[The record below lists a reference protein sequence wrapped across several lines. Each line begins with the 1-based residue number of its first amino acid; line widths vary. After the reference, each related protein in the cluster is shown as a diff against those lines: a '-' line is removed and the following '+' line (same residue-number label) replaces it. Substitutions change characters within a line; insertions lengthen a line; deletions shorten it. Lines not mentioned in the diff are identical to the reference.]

1 MKRLLLSL
9 LLICCN
15 SIAFALVTLQVE
27 APQVQMGENFTLNLR
42 IEGNQINS
50 VPDLTPLQKD
60 FTIVGTESNINYSIM
75 NGKVRAVSEWTI
87 ILTPKRSGVL
97 PIPALTIG
105 QEKTKPISIEI
116 TQYPPSSNQPNTNKP
131 GAMQQSQQQD
141 VMLLADADVSQPFV
155 NQQVIYTVKL
165 FNSSRLLDA
174 NYLPPK
180 VDDALFV
187 PFGDGRR
194 YQVTN
199 NGRLYAVE
207 EQQFA
212 LFPQKSGD
220 LKINPPTFSA
230 LVYDLN
236 GPRRVNVAAQ
246 PIVLKVQ
253 PIPAQNRGKNWLP
266 AKQVTLSESYD
277 KNTSSLTEGS
287 TLERTVTLKAVAVPA
302 QLLPTLNFGSSDQFS
317 IYPDKPTVNNS
328 FKQQDLVGSSTVKV
342 TYLLNKVGKVTI
354 QPLTLPWFNTVTGK
368 EEISSLPGFTINV
381 VPAAGQTKQTAR
393 PPAAATVKP
402 APARQLSPQLNESKP
417 IEKPVAISHSN
428 MAWWAAGGFALAW
441 LITIIAWRRQR
452 SSYPHKPSKGHVLK
466 QVQDACLSNNP
477 RQARDAMLRWGRMQW
492 PAANLLNLIDLEN
505 LVDDPA
511 LKQQINLL
519 SQILYHNNGAQKAWR
534 GEALWQVVSNFQAS
548 SPSEKKNNNP
558 LPPIHRL

>member
-1 MKRLLLSL
+1 MKRLLLSIL
-9 LLICCN
+9 LLCCN

-60 FTIVGTESNINYSIM
+60 FTIVGTESNINYNIM
-75 NGKVRAVSEWTI
+75 NGKVRAVSEWTV

-105 QEKTKPISIEI
+105 QEKTNPISIEI
-116 TQYPPSSNQPNTNKP
+116 TQYPPSSNQPNTSKP
-131 GAMQQSQQQD
+131 GAMQQPQQQD

-253 PIPAQNRGKNWLP
+253 PIPPQFKGKNWLP
-266 AKQVTLSESYD
+266 AKQITLSESYD

-287 TLERTVTLKAVAVPA
+287 TLERTVTLQAVAVPA

-328 FKQQDLVGSSTVKV
+328 YKQQDLVGSSTVKV

-368 EEISSLPGFTINV
+368 EEISTLPGFTINV
-381 VPAAGQTKQTAR
+381 VAAAGQTKQSA
-393 PPAAATVKP
+393 PPTAAATKA
-402 APARQLSPQLNESKP
+402 APQLSPPPESKP
-417 IEKPVAISHSN
+417 VEKPAVKSHSN
-428 MAWWAAGGFALAW
+428 IAWWAAGGFALAW
-441 LITIIAWRRQR
+441 LATIIAWRRQR
-452 SSYPHKPSKGHVLK
+452 STYPDKPSKGQVLK

-477 RQARDAMLRWGRMQW
+477 KQARDAMLRWGRMQW

-505 LVDDPA
+505 LLADPV
-511 LKQQINLL
+511 LKQQVNLL
-519 SQILYHNNGAQKAWR
+519 SQILYQDNGAQKAWR
-534 GEALWQVVSNFQAS
+534 GEPLWQAVSNFQPS
-548 SPSEKKNNNP
+548 SSSEKKNNNP

>member
-9 LLICCN
+9 FLIGCN

-60 FTIVGTESNINYSIM
+60 FTIVGTESNINYNIM

-87 ILTPKRSGVL
+87 TLTPKRSGVL
-97 PIPALTIG
+97 PIPALRIG
-105 QEKTKPISIEI
+105 QEKTNPISIEI
-116 TQYPPSSNQPNTNKP
+116 TQYPPSGNQPSTSKP
-131 GAMQQSQQQD
+131 GAMQQPQQQD
-141 VMLLADADVSQPFV
+141 VVLLADADVSQPFV

-246 PIVLKVQ
+246 PVVLKVQ
-253 PIPAQNRGKNWLP
+253 PIPAQNKGRNWLP
-266 AKQVTLSESYD
+266 AKQITLSESYD
-277 KNTSSLTEGS
+277 KNTSSLTEGN
-287 TLERTVTLKAVAVPA
+287 TLERKVTLQAVAVPA

-317 IYPDKPTVNNS
+317 IYPDKPIVNNS
-328 FKQQDLVGSSTVKV
+328 FKQQDLIGSSTVKV

-354 QPLTLPWFNTVTGK
+354 PPLNLPWFNTVTAK

-381 VPAAGQTKQTAR
+381 VAAAGQHKPIPTS
-393 PPAAATVKP
+393 PAVVTTKP
-402 APARQLSPQLNESKP
+402 AQQLSPQPQDNKP
-417 IEKPVAISHSN
+417 LEKPTAKSHTSF
-428 MAWWAAGGFALAW
+428 AWWAAGGFAIAW
-441 LITIIAWRRQR
+441 LMTIIAWRRQR
-452 SSYPHKPSKGHVLK
+452 STNPDKPSKGQALR
-466 QVQDACLSNNP
+466 QVQQACLSNNP

-492 PAANLLNLIDLEN
+492 PVANLLNLIDLEN
-505 LVDDPA
+505 LVDDPV
-511 LKQQINLL
+511 LKQQIHLL
-519 SQILYHNNGAQKAWR
+519 SQVLYHDNGAQKAWR
-534 GEALWQVVSNFQAS
+534 GEPLWQAVSNFQRS
-548 SPSEKKNNNP
+548 SSSEKKDNNP